1 MEDLFKGCI
10 SESLYKIIASDPLK
24 NNTEY
29 TKIVFNKMDGYFL
42 SEKYTQKQVFHE
54 HVKFDMLSQ
63 ALNLLAENTFK
74 QFNLWDDK
82 YEYSLRISKSGKA
95 LFKKSAIKSSPQ
107 PMNTHNRQ
115 KKYLIEEG
123 TIVEPLIDMGI
134 FTREGKVV
142 RTMYDKFRQI
152 NRFTELLNDE
162 LDKLDLTKQLTI
174 IDFGCGK
181 SYLTFII
188 YYFLVNVRGLN
199 VNIIG
204 LDLKETVI
212 DNCNKAAKKYGYDN
226 LHFELG
232 DINGY
237 HADKPIDIVIS
248 LHACDTATDYA
259 LYNAVNWQ
267 TKLILSVP
275 CCQHELNAQ
284 MQSES
289 LAALT
294 RYGIVKERVAAL
306 VTDAIRGNILT
317 YCGYSTQL
325 LEFVDMAHTPKNIL
339 IRAVKANIP
348 NKEKTKALNEV
359 HSLIKELNVTPTLYR
374 LLVQK
379 NDE

>member
-10 SESLYKIIASDPLK
+10 SESLYKIIVSDPLK

-95 LFKKSAIKSSPQ
+95 LFRKSAIKSSPQ

-181 SYLTFII
+181 SYLT
-188 YYFLVNVRGLN
+188 
-199 VNIIG
+199 
-204 LDLKETVI
+204 
-212 DNCNKAAKKYGYDN
+212 
-226 LHFELG
+226 
-232 DINGY
+232 
-237 HADKPIDIVIS
+237 
-248 LHACDTATDYA
+248 
-259 LYNAVNWQ
+259 
-267 TKLILSVP
+267 
-275 CCQHELNAQ
+275 
-284 MQSES
+284 
-289 LAALT
+289 
-294 RYGIVKERVAAL
+294 
-306 VTDAIRGNILT
+306 
-317 YCGYSTQL
+317 
-325 LEFVDMAHTPKNIL
+325 
-339 IRAVKANIP
+339 
-348 NKEKTKALNEV
+348 
-359 HSLIKELNVTPTLYR
+359 
-374 LLVQK
+374 
-379 NDE
+379 